1 MTNKP
6 IKPTTKTELILQN
19 AAVWIIAGIA
29 MMIISFFMIFIAD
42 HANKVLLN
50 MMYVG
55 TTIAAIL
62 IMKGFFLVFG
72 GTSSSSKQS

>member
-1 MTNKP
+1 MTNEP

-29 MMIISFFMIFIAD
+29 MMVISFLIIFIAD
-42 HANKVLLN
+42 HADKILLN

-55 TTIAAIL
+55 TTIAAVL
-62 IMKGFFLVFG
+62 IMKGFSMVFSG
-72 GTSSSSKQS
+72 NSSSSKQS